1 MIGSTSL
8 RWKLMLT
15 LALCPVLVLSAEYCV
30 KPTTAPATKL
40 QIDNV
45 MGTPCLVF
53 NDYLAD
59 QDRYFKSN
67 TTFKFLP
74 GIHEMNK
81 SLHIENVD
89 NFQLVR
95 ASNKTSRD
103 EISITG
109 SNDADIIFR
118 HHSNIKIEGI
128 SFYLCPLLAWSLNFF
143 NGTNLTLLYV
153 ELNQPCVQQSAQ
165 ISHQVNANISYL
177 STSASTLYV
186 YPLSPPVIWLLDVFN
201 LSISHLEPSY
211 DQMGNRHFLLIEIFL
226 YNYHTP
232 GYEGFFIEIESIVCC
247 GGLGFNLDNRY
258 DKQIKIIVKNSYF
271 HECGE
276 RFPPNVD
283 LGPGLS
289 LSVDIDNTYHVNTT
303 YKVFIE
309 NCTFSGNQNGLVI
322 DNLPPSSSVVVR
334 NSKFSKNKVQSD
346 GYINLYDRE
355 SPPTAVTIFHYIQWP
370 HGFKSGIFVFINVTF
385 EDNMDLATLGT
396 LNTSPAVRITGSNVH
411 FSDCQFLSNRG
422 TALHIQSSNISFEG
436 TTTFFNNTGY
446 NGGAMLI
453 SGMSFL
459 SSCKLL
465 ENISANILFDSYHAE
480 HTGGAIL
487 IDTTTIW
494 LPYCFL
500 RDCHLNLFFS
510 SNTAQQGGNDVYGG
524 NLDLEAVCN
533 VPNTCLGMQIDMQC
547 VGSDRVGYSCINM
560 VNNISTFS
568 NPTPSSIASDPTRVC
583 LCHASGT
590 PDCLNNI
597 LSGDVTVYPGQL
609 VTISVVAVGQ
619 HFGTA
624 AGFVCAQ
631 LLALNHNTSS
641 MHSSSLSPQECQSL
655 KHYRC
660 NQINYTI
667 YSNKRDEILVLTTD
681 RTNVTKY
688 GDNSTINEAIDDYNS
703 SHHNLS
709 VPLFL
714 LVTPVYI
721 NITVK
726 ACPTGFSLTRSSPF
740 YCTCDQQ
747 LSSLEGK
754 FSVSCDINT
763 QTVQRRGTVWIGVS
777 GNTTDGNG
785 VIVTE
790 YCPYYYCSEKN
801 VNVSLSK
808 QINNALSNYT
818 SDETQY
824 ENISFHSEPDP
835 QCNFNRSGR
844 LCGRCPVGQ
853 SVALGTSQC
862 LKCSNN
868 YLSLLVPFAVAGV
881 LLVFFIKVLNL
892 TPAQGLINGLIFYA
906 NIVKA
911 NEYIFFPQKQTN
923 FLTVFISWLNLDLG
937 IETCFFDGLDGY
949 WKTWLQFVFPLY
961 VWVIAFAMI
970 VLARYSIRVARLLGN
985 NSVPVLVTLVYLSYA
1000 KLFRT
1005 VLTTIHY
1012 TVLEYPS
1019 GHHKV
1024 VWSYDGTIEYLS
1036 PKHTVLFAVALLALL
1051 FMWLPY
1057 TCVLLFG
1064 QWLNR
1069 CSNRKISM
1077 LMFKMKPLFDAHYGP
1092 FKDNHRYWFGVLLG
1106 ARAVILLTSSV
1117 VPLSSSSV
1125 NSMAIIVVVGVLFT
1139 HSYTVGRV
1147 YRKFYVSLIEAAFF
1161 LNLTILAATVL
1172 YTDNDSNQ
1180 LTLSYIMTGAAFA
1193 KFVVIV
1199 AIHLFLSVK
1208 ALCYRALGLKDDH
1221 LLINQHEDED
1231 LDFDRNLAQSVRNN

>member
-1 MIGSTSL
+1 MVL
-8 RWKLMLT
+8 LT
-15 LALCPVLVLSAEYCV
+15 
-30 KPTTAPATKL
+30 
-40 QIDNV
+40 
-45 MGTPCLVF
+45 
-53 NDYLAD
+53 
-59 QDRYFKSN
+59 
-67 TTFKFLP
+67 
-74 GIHEMNK
+74 
-81 SLHIENVD
+81 
-89 NFQLVR
+89 
-95 ASNKTSRD
+95 
-103 EISITG
+103 
-109 SNDADIIFR
+109 
-118 HHSNIKIEGI
+118 
-128 SFYLCPLLAWSLNFF
+128 
-143 NGTNLTLLYV
+143 
-153 ELNQPCVQQSAQ
+153 
-165 ISHQVNANISYL
+165 
-177 STSASTLYV
+177 
-186 YPLSPPVIWLLDVFN
+186 DVFN
-201 LSISHLEPSY
+201 LSISNLEPSY
-211 DQMGNRHFLLIEIFL
+211 DQFRNVFVFEL
-226 YNYHTP
+226 YVSYSKYHIP
-232 GYEGFFIEIESIVCC
+232 GYERHFIEIIESTLCC
-247 GGLGFNLDNRY
+247 LSISFSAIEIQRTNVLVNNSFFLDCGLVTGCAGLNLDF
-258 DKQIKIIVKNSYF
+258 DCTLHS
-271 HECGE
+271 
-276 RFPPNVD
+276 
-283 LGPGLS
+283 
-289 LSVDIDNTYHVNTT
+289 NTT
-303 YKVFIE
+303 SKIFVE

-322 DNLPPSSSVVVR
+322 KSFPPSSSIAVR
-334 NSKFSKNKVQSD
+334 NSKFTENFLQSNAIID
-346 GYINLYDRE
+346 VYHRDSYA
-355 SPPTAVTIFHYIQWP
+355 TAVTISSCFQWP
-370 HGFKSGIFVFINVTF
+370 HGFKSGVFLFTNVTF
-385 EDNMDLATLGT
+385 EKNMDLATLGT
-396 LNTSPAVRITGSNVH
+396 VNTSPVVRITGSNVH
-411 FSDCQFLSNRG
+411 FCDCQFRSNKG

-446 NGGAMLI
+446 DGGAMVI
-453 SGMSFL
+453 SGISFL
-459 SSCKLL
+459 SSYKPL
-465 ENISANILFDSYHAE
+465 ENTSTNIIFDSNHAE

-487 IDTTTIW
+487 IDTSNIW

-533 VPNTCLGMQIDMQC
+533 LPKTCLGMQSDMQC
-547 VGSDRVGYSCINM
+547 VGSNSVNSIPGYSCMNM
-560 VNNISTFS
+560 VNNTFTFN
-568 NPTPSSIASDPTRVC
+568 NPSPSSIASDPTRVC

-590 PDCLNNI
+590 PDCLNI
-597 LSGDVTVYPGQL
+597 LSGGITVYPGQL
-609 VTISVVAVGQ
+609 LTISVVAVGQ

-624 AGFVCAQ
+624 AGFICAQ
-631 LLALNHNTSS
+631 LLTLNHNTSL
-641 MHSSSLSPQECQSL
+641 MHSSSLSPRECQSL

-667 YSNKRDEILVLTTD
+667 YSNKRDEIMVLTSD
-681 RTNVTKY
+681 RKNVTKY
-688 GDNSTINEAIDDYNS
+688 GDNSTINKAINSYYS
-703 SHHNLS
+703 SHHNVSL
-709 VPLFL
+709 PLFL

-721 NITVK
+721 NITLK

-747 LSSLEGK
+747 LASLEGK

-801 VNVSLSK
+801 VNVSLSE
-808 QINNALSNYT
+808 QINNALSHYT
-818 SDETQY
+818 SDAAQH

-868 YLSLLVPFAVAGV
+868 YLSLIVPFAVSGV
-881 LLVFFIKVLNL
+881 VLVFFIKILNL
-892 TPAQGLINGLIFYA
+892 TPAHGLINGLIFYA

-937 IETCFFDGLDGY
+937 IETCFVDGLDGY

-961 VWVIAFAMI
+961 IWVIAFAMI
-970 VLARYSIRVARLLGN
+970 MSARYSIRVARLLGN
-985 NSVPVLVTLVYLSYA
+985 NSVPVLVTLFYLSYA

-1005 VLTTIHY
+1005 VLTAIHY

-1024 VWSYDGTIEYLS
+1024 VWSYDGTIEFLS
-1036 PKHTVLFAVALLALL
+1036 PKHTLLFAAVLLVLL
-1051 FMWLPY
+1051 FLWLPY

-1092 FKDNHRYWFGVLLG
+1092 FKDKHRYWFGVLLG
-1106 ARAVILLTSSV
+1106 ACAVIRLTSSV
-1117 VPLSSSSV
+1117 VPLSSSTV

-1180 LTLSYIMTGAAFA
+1180 LTLSYIMVGAAFA

-1199 AIHLFLSVK
+1199 AIHLFLSLK
-1208 ALCYRALGLKDDH
+1208 TLCYRALGLEDDR
-1221 LLINQHEDED
+1221 LFINQHEDED
-1231 LDFDRNLAQSVRNN
+1231 LDLDRNLT